1 VARQTSALGNPDGA
15 SKPVTF
21 TIDTAAPAV
30 TLNAPLSPSG
40 NRAPSFSGAASD
52 HTPVTVDIYKG
63 ATAQGA
69 AVASAQGE
77 AAGGRWVSVKASP
90 SLSWGEYTAVARQPS
105 SLGNPTGASPPAT
118 FAVAPIGPAVV
129 TEPASSVTRTSAA
142 LYASVDPHGAGVG
155 ACNFEY
161 GATSSYGHSIEC
173 GFVSELSAF
182 PPSGTAPVPVFV
194 RIYGLSP
201 GTSYHFRIVA
211 VGEGGTGEGADE
223 TFTTLPPWTFGEA
236 GSSGARTAP
245 SNASGGMSA
254 GEIAALIAGEL
265 IPRGR
270 AARIASMLRSGV
282 FKALFTAPEAGT
294 ARIYW
299 YYLPRA
305 SKRAS
310 NTARSPVLVAS
321 GGLTFHA
328 AGTASLSIRLA
339 AAGWR
344 MFRASRRL
352 RLTAN
357 CIFTPAGATAVR
369 ASATFELRR

>member
-1 VARQTSALGNPDGA
+1 
-15 SKPVTF
+15 
-21 TIDTAAPAV
+21 
-30 TLNAPLSPSG
+30 
-40 NRAPSFSGAASD
+40 
-52 HTPVTVDIYKG
+52 
-63 ATAQGA
+63 
-69 AVASAQGE
+69 
-77 AAGGRWVSVKASP
+77 
-90 SLSWGEYTAVARQPS
+90 VARQPS
-105 SLGNPTGASPPAT
+105 SLGNPTGVSAPAT

-129 TEPASSVTRTSAA
+129 TELASSVTRTSAA

-161 GATSSYGHSIEC
+161 GTTSSYGHSIEC

-201 GTSYHFRIVA
+201 GTSYHFRVVA
-211 VGEGGTGEGADE
+211 VGEGGTGEGADQ
-223 TFTTLPPWTFGEA
+223 TFTTLPPWTFSEA

-245 SNASGGMSA
+245 SNVSASMSA
-254 GEIAALIAGEL
+254 GEVALLIAGEL

-282 FKALFTAPEAGT
+282 FKALFRAPEAGT

-305 SKRAS
+305 GKRAS
-310 NTARSPVLVAS
+310 NAARSPVLVAS
-321 GGLTFHA
+321 GGLTLRG
-328 AGTASLSIRLA
+328 AGTGSVSIRLA